1 MCLSGKIHINIIF
14 IFSISIKFIAHFSD
28 IYYIKGPERI
38 IPNVNDGFLGDF
50 PGSPVS

>member
-1 MCLSGKIHINIIF
+1 MFKWKKYINTIF

-38 IPNVNDGFLGDF
+38 IPNVNNGCPGDF